1 MKTTT
6 NSCYAQSTSN
16 FTITTQSKPQSEFV
30 YVSSS
35 QPSAIVMISTQY
47 QSLSDKEKLEL
58 LKKLQ
63 EWIDDKQTE
72 MELEEMKPEKFYTEE
87 QVIRAMH
94 LNTLTKET
102 YKQILEQLI
111 PIELPSDEEVEVKSK
126 KLPFEVRV
134 NNDLYNEALNEG
146 FFLGVEWMKEQIL
159 NQNK

>member
-6 NSCYAQSTSN
+6 NPCYAQSTSN

-58 LKKLQ
+58 LSNLS
-63 EWIDDKQTE
+63 EW
-72 MELEEMKPEKFYTEE
+72 
-87 QVIRAMH
+87 
-94 LNTLTKET
+94 T
-102 YKQILEQLI
+102 YNKTSEII
-111 PIELPSDEEVEVKSK
+111 
-126 KLPFEVRV
+126 
-134 NNDLYNEALNEG
+134 
-146 FFLGVEWMKEQIL
+146 